1 MKFKLT
7 VDFLKL
13 QVGEANKLPKFDMV
27 HVIRLPSFEGWLRT
41 KVALLQ
47 RERVLVWPGYI
58 PKHCLYIVVHCDS
71 GQGSTKLGVRILNVP
86 HCRSPTNLDPLCVF
100 EEMETYSNIVVCAKE
115 LFKQMEK
122 LHLKWVTINYQFYFL
137 VFFLSSDWKMVST
150 LHGHS
155 GASSTFFN
163 ALDYSVLNDLVPGRI
178 PGGPVLGKYQS
189 VSPFQFVDGRVGA
202 MHPKYREIVGWIW
215 AGTRQRH
222 EIVEDAANYADLERE
237 RVHLIEMLIVRAAS
251 FSGFFACNFPNEKPT
266 PKLYL
271 ALTHGIQFIM
281 HHKFCG
287 YADEEPMESQ
297 HADHNRI
304 RVRSRHCVNQQVA
317 MLHGVNTLL
326 VRNNVNCCI
335 TAGKLR
341 DELGEVE

>member
-1 MKFKLT
+1 MGGSIDYT
-7 VDFLKL
+7 
-13 QVGEANKLPKFDMV
+13 ANP
-27 HVIRLPSFEGWLRT
+27 
-41 KVALLQ
+41 
-47 RERVLVWPGYI
+47 
-58 PKHCLYIVVHCDS
+58 
-71 GQGSTKLGVRILNVP
+71 
-86 HCRSPTNLDPLCVF
+86 
-100 EEMETYSNIVVCAKE
+100 
-115 LFKQMEK
+115 
-122 LHLKWVTINYQFYFL
+122 
-137 VFFLSSDWKMVST
+137 
-150 LHGHS
+150 
-155 GASSTFFN
+155 
-163 ALDYSVLNDLVPGRI
+163 
-178 PGGPVLGKYQS
+178 
-189 VSPFQFVDGRVGA
+189 
-202 MHPKYREIVGWIW
+202 
-215 AGTRQRH
+215 
-222 EIVEDAANYADLERE
+222 
-237 RVHLIEMLIVRAAS
+237 HLIEMLIVRAAS

-341 DELGEVE
+341 DESNELG

>member
-1 MKFKLT
+1 MSSNFPSNA
-7 VDFLKL
+7 L
-13 QVGEANKLPKFDMV
+13 QHQLDIKSIRVLARSVHISHKAIAPK
-27 HVIRLPSFEGWLRT
+27 
-41 KVALLQ
+41 ALLFA
-47 RERVLVWPGYI
+47 
-58 PKHCLYIVVHCDS
+58 
-71 GQGSTKLGVRILNVP
+71 T
-86 HCRSPTNLDPLCVF
+86 
-100 EEMETYSNIVVCAKE
+100 
-115 LFKQMEK
+115 
-122 LHLKWVTINYQFYFL
+122 
-137 VFFLSSDWKMVST
+137 
-150 LHGHS
+150 
-155 GASSTFFN
+155 
-163 ALDYSVLNDLVPGRI
+163 

-237 RVHLIEMLIVRAAS
+237 RVRLGQGEKKRHENSVACSSVTKGDPLFNIGAMYVVP

-341 DELGEVE
+341 DECNELG

>member
-1 MKFKLT
+1 M
-7 VDFLKL
+7 
-13 QVGEANKLPKFDMV
+13 AN
-27 HVIRLPSFEGWLRT
+27 
-41 KVALLQ
+41 
-47 RERVLVWPGYI
+47 I

-100 EEMETYSNIVVCAKE
+100 EAMETYSNIVVCAKE
-115 LFKQMEK
+115 LFKEMDK

-202 MHPKYREIVGWIW
+202 IGAMHPKYREIVGWIW

-237 RVHLIEMLIVRAAS
+237 RVRLGQGEKKRHENSVACSSVTKGDPLFNIGAMYVVPAPVHNNLGIVGKSCQALEAFYCALDDEGQTQTETTQRREARKEVERLQSVVEGKERAAKAHHDVLQQS
-251 FSGFFACNFPNEKPT
+251 MAELT
-266 PKLYL
+266 
-271 ALTHGIQFIM
+271 ALRESVEDMCGIR
-281 HHKFCG
+281 G
-287 YADEEPMESQ
+287 YCSKGS
-297 HADHNRI
+297 HR
-304 RVRSRHCVNQQVA
+304 
-317 MLHGVNTLL
+317 
-326 VRNNVNCCI
+326 
-335 TAGKLR
+335 
-341 DELGEVE
+341 